1 MGFQREDTGCVFCLV
16 FCFEICKVENL
27 QERKE
32 RGRAE
37 LRNQNPESPEGR
49 RTGGGKRETID
60 SAGLCFSTVSVLQDF
75 FLVRNI
81 FLVFTEV
88 VTLLLL
94 F

>member
-32 RGRAE
+32 REGRAE
-37 LRNQNPESPEGR
+37 DQKSPNLPKEGGRDGGGR
-49 RTGGGKRETID
+49 REEGARLD

-75 FLVRNI
+75 F
-81 FLVFTEV
+81 FWCGTF
-88 VTLLLL
+88 